1 MSYGRSRV
9 VLFGVSVFTFLAFPV
24 FAILPNNVRTAQ
36 APPTPT
42 ISFSASPDD
51 IATGQTSTLVWDTT
65 NATSVT
71 IDNGVGSQPVSGSV
85 VVQPTLTTTYT
96 LTANG
101 PGGTASSQATVT
113 VTNRPIISF
122 IADPDGIVAGHPA
135 TLFWSVSNSRS
146 VTIDNGV
153 GPVAPSGSVAVFPT
167 TTTTYTMT
175 AVGNA
180 GSSFAQV
187 TVDVVSFPKII
198 SFTATPTNISA
209 GGSSTL
215 EWSVSG
221 VDFATID
228 PVGGVFADGSIDV
241 SPAKTTVY
249 RLTASN
255 EAGSASATV
264 TITVGTPPPPV
275 PPRHRAVKH

>member
-1 MSYGRSRV
+1 MSYARSRV
-9 VLFGVSVFTFLAFPV
+9 VLIGVSVFAFLALPA
-24 FAILPNNVRTAQ
+24 FAVLPTHVNG
-36 APPTPT
+36 APAPTPT

-71 IDNGVGSQPVSGSV
+71 IDNGIGAQPVSGSV

-96 LTANG
+96 LTASG
-101 PGGTASSQATVT
+101 PGGTVSRPVTVT

-122 IADPDGIVAGHPA
+122 VGNPSLIVSGSPA

-146 VTIDNGV
+146 IFIDNGV
-153 GPVAPSGSVAVFPT
+153 GFVAPSGSVDVFPT

-180 GSSFAQV
+180 GDSFAAV
-187 TVDVVSFPKII
+187 TVNVIEVPKIL
-198 SFTATPTNISA
+198 SFTATPSA
-209 GGSSTL
+209 IAPGGTSTL

-228 PVGGVFADGSIDV
+228 PVGGVFANGSIDV
-241 SPAKTTVY
+241 SPTKTTTY
-249 RLTASN
+249 RITAKN
-255 EAGSASATV
+255 EAGTATATV
-264 TITVGTPPPPV
+264 IVTVIVPTPPK
-275 PPRHRAVKH
+275 HRAVRH

>member
-1 MSYGRSRV
+1 MSYGCSRIV
-9 VLFGVSVFTFLAFPV
+9 RFGVFLFTFLAFPA
-24 FAILPNNVRTAQ
+24 FATLPANVRSEQ
-36 APPTPT
+36 APTPT

-71 IDNGVGSQPVSGSV
+71 IDNGIGSQPVSGSV

-96 LTANG
+96 LTASG
-101 PGGTASSQATVT
+101 PGGTVSRQATVT

-122 IADPDGIVAGHPA
+122 LGNPTLIVAGSPA

-146 VTIDNGV
+146 VSIDNGV
-153 GPVAPSGSVAVFPT
+153 GPVGPSGQINVFPT

-180 GSSFAQV
+180 GDSFAVV
-187 TVDVVSFPKII
+187 TINVIEVPKIL
-198 SFTATPTNISA
+198 SFTATPSA
-209 GGSSTL
+209 IQPGGTSTL

-221 VDFATID
+221 VDFVTID

-241 SPAKTTVY
+241 QPKKTTVY
-249 RLTASN
+249 RLTAKN
-255 EAGSASATV
+255 EAGTATATV
-264 TITVGTPPPPV
+264 TVTVIVPTPPK
-275 PPRHRAVKH
+275 HRAVRH